1 MSMPDLQ
8 SFGFE
13 ADYQAIYD
21 LAYRYARD
29 ELYDLCERM
38 DNEDWFPEE
47 AFRAVAEQ
55 GLLGVTVPTEYGGA
69 GLDVLAQCFI
79 CEAVAYWNHTFAAG
93 MLASDNLCLHNLV
106 RNANESQKQAYLPGF
121 CDGRI
126 IGALGMTEPGA
137 GSDALGSMAT
147 TAKRDGDDYV
157 LNGRK
162 LFITNGPVADVLL
175 VYAKT
180 APEKRQHGISAFI
193 VEKDFP
199 GFSVAQKLDKMGWRG
214 SPTGELVFD
223 DCRVPAGNLVGGENE
238 GHIVMMSGLDI
249 ERVIGGFFSLG
260 MAQRAFDIALEYAT
274 QRKQFGR
281 AIGEFQMIQAMLA
294 DMYTELETVRALCYQ
309 VGREIADLPEN
320 EGGRGEVHKRSAAA
334 LLASGRGAMR
344 VLDQAVQIHG
354 GMGFMRETEVNRLY
368 RSGKVME
375 IAAGSN
381 QVRQI
386 IIAGELLKAANAG

>member
-1 MSMPDLQ
+1 MTIPNLEA
-8 SFGFE
+8 FGFDT
-13 ADYQAIYD
+13 DYQAVYD
-21 LAYRYARD
+21 LAYRYARE
-29 ELYDLCERM
+29 ELYDLCAKM
-38 DNEDWFPEE
+38 DDDDWFPEA
-47 AFRAVAEQ
+47 AFRALGGQ
-55 GLLGVTVPTEYGGA
+55 GLLGVTVPEQYGGA
-69 GLDVLAQCFI
+69 GMDVLAQCFI
-79 CEAVAYWNHTFAAG
+79 CEAVSYWNHTMAAG

-106 RNANESQKQAYLPGF
+106 RNANEDQKRAYLPGF
-121 CDGRI
+121 CDGSI

-147 TAKRDGDDYV
+147 TAVRDGDDYV

-180 APEKRQHGISAFI
+180 APEKKQKGISAFI
-193 VEKDFP
+193 VEKSSP

-223 DCRVPAGNLVGGENE
+223 DCRVPAGNLVGEENA

-249 ERVIGGFFSLG
+249 ERVIGAFFSLG
-260 MAQRAFDIALEYAT
+260 MAQRAFDLALEYAT
-274 QRKQFGR
+274 VRKQFGR
-281 AIGEFQMIQAMLA
+281 PIGDFQMIQAMLA
-294 DMYTELETVRALCYQ
+294 DMYTDLETTRALTYQ
-309 VGREIADLPEN
+309 VGREIADLAEN
-320 EGGRGEVHKRSAAA
+320 EGGRGAVHKRSAAA
-334 LLASGRGAMR
+334 LLASGRAAMR

-354 GMGFMRETEVNRLY
+354 GMGFMRESEVNRLY

-386 IIAGELLKAANAG
+386 IIAGELLAEAAA